1 MAGDVCEKRGRSSAR
16 SERLTV
22 ARASTGLSNVADY
35 LAQRVHGAAIAAY
48 GVAVVAKGE
57 VATAAG
63 GERRLGFGEAVTTR
77 SPFHICSC
85 SKAFAALLF
94 DTLVREGAVSW
105 DASVLPI
112 VPEFELADPWTARH
126 CTFRDL
132 AGMRVGLTRDSIA
145 EWGFRPDAPVET
157 RLRRVRDMRFVAPF
171 RDRFSY
177 SNLNYIALAT
187 AAARI
192 AGAPYHACLE
202 RLVLGPLK
210 LVRAEATAEAVH
222 PHMPIAGQM
231 TPVPELTGDNSHGSA
246 RVYLSAEDAAVWLD
260 HMLQLCVAA
269 PNGGSELFACQS
281 VVRPR
286 SRSAEMPSV
295 WGYGFGWMLAEHD
308 GRQIHS
314 HGGGG
319 RGWRAMTILDAE
331 QRTAVMVMLAH
342 EGVAAEALAF
352 ELLDLVAGRSPRD
365 WYAGFSKLATYEA
378 KARNATLDLRHR
390 SASGFPPHGSLDGLY
405 ANSVAGRIRMTSDKD
420 SRLRFS
426 AEDAPAFDA
435 ILAPLADNVWDFR
448 FDNPA
453 LSRMPNDP
461 LFQARF
467 VSGHDG
473 SIQVETTYFG
483 TLAKLG

>member
-1 MAGDVCEKRGRSSAR
+1 VS
-16 SERLTV
+16 
-22 ARASTGLSNVADY
+22 RASTGLSKVADY
-35 LAQRVHGAAIAAY
+35 LAERVNGAAIAAY
-48 GVAVVAKGE
+48 GVAVAAKGE

-63 GERRLGFGEAVTTR
+63 GERRVGFGEAVTTL

-94 DTLVREGAVSW
+94 DTLVRDGAVSW

-112 VPEFELADPWTARH
+112 VPEFELADPWIARH

-132 AGMRVGLTRDSIA
+132 AGMRVGLTRDSVA

-157 RLRRVRDMRFVAPF
+157 RLRRVRDMPFAAPF

-192 AGAPYHACLE
+192 AGMPYRACLE
-202 RLVLGPLK
+202 RLVLGPLR
-210 LVRAEATAEAVH
+210 LACAGATADAVH
-222 PHMPIAGQM
+222 PHMPMAGEM
-231 TPVPELTGDNSHGSA
+231 TPVPELTGENSQGSA
-246 RVYLSAEDAAVWLD
+246 RVYLSADDAAGWLD
-260 HMLQLCVAA
+260 HILGLCAAA
-269 PNGGSELFACQS
+269 PNGGGSELFACQS
-281 VVRPR
+281 VAR
-286 SRSAEMPSV
+286 SPNRSPELPSV

-308 GRQIHS
+308 GRQIFS

-319 RGWRAMTILDAE
+319 RGWRAMTILDAAE
-331 QRTAVMVMLAH
+331 RSAVMVMLAH

-365 WYAGFSKLATYEA
+365 WNARFSARAAHEA
-378 KARNATLDLRHR
+378 KARNDVLDLRHK
-390 SASGFPPHGSLDGLY
+390 SASGAPPYGSLEGLY
-405 ANSVAGRIRMTSDKD
+405 ANSVTGRVRISSETDG
-420 SRLRFS
+420 RLRFS
-426 AEDAPAFDA
+426 AEDAPAFEA
-435 ILAPLADNVWDFR
+435 VLAPLAHGLWDFR
-448 FDNPA
+448 FDNAA
-453 LSRMPNDP
+453 LSKMPNDP

-473 SIQVETTYFG
+473 GVQVETTYFG